1 MEINKKTVFRIEPVY
16 KSFVWAGRKLIDR
29 FGLKT
34 DLDTV
39 GTIYSV
45 LALPGEI
52 DNPVTGAG
60 MTLSELYRAHR
71 ELFGTSDEVF
81 PVRMTITCNEGFQS
95 YQSHPDDAYAME
107 HEGCRG
113 KVSGAVAL
121 DESDEKDTWL
131 FGHKPM
137 DAAEFRRCIEEK
149 EWDALFSTLEVKG
162 GDFVHTP
169 AGVIHGG
176 WGSGKVSATF
186 GTNSDITYR
195 FYDNDRNDPNRPL
208 SIDDVCACASF
219 PELPFAA
226 ERAEGVKIGGV
237 TRYVYHDVPGEYT
250 ALRFKAAG
258 EASFDFDSFLF
269 VTCVEGGGTVCGEP
283 ISPGETLFIPL
294 GYGPVAFSGQMDC
307 IAISYHEKKRAE
319 NE

>member
-1 MEINKKTVFRIEPVY
+1 MEISNHSVYRVEPLY
-16 KSFVWAGRKLIDR
+16 KSFVWAGHKLIDR

-34 DLDTV
+34 DLENV

-45 LALPGEI
+45 LALPGEL
-52 DNPVTGAG
+52 DNPVTGTG
-60 MTLSELYRAHR
+60 MTLSELYHAHR
-71 ELFGTSDEVF
+71 ELFGCSDEVF

-95 YQSHPDDAYAME
+95 YQSHPGDEYAMA

-113 KVSGAVAL
+113 KVSGAITL
-121 DESDEKDTWL
+121 DESDEKGMWL

-137 DAAEFRRCIEEK
+137 DAKEFRRCIDEK
-149 EWDALFSTLEVKG
+149 DWDALFTKLEVKD

-195 FYDNDRNDPNRPL
+195 FYDNDRNDPARPL

-219 PELPFAA
+219 PELPFKA
-226 ERAEGVKIGGV
+226 ERPEGVKKDGV
-237 TRYVYHDVPGEYT
+237 TRFVYHDVPGEYV
-250 ALRFKAAG
+250 ALRYKVDG
-258 EASFDFDSFLF
+258 EASFEHDSFLF
-269 VTCVEGGGTVCGEP
+269 VTCVGGSGTVCGEA
-283 ISPGETLFIPL
+283 ISLGETLFIPV
-294 GYGPVAFSGQMDC
+294 GYGPLELSGKMDC
-307 IAISYHEKKRAE
+307 IAISYHEKKECAE
-319 NE
+319 